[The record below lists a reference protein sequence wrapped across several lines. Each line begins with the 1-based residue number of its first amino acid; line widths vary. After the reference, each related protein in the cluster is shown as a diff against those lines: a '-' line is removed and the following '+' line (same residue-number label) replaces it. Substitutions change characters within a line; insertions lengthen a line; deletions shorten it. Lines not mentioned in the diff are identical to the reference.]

1 MVSARTA
8 ALAAAIVLVGS
19 AASAATAQA
28 DPEPTPPPPAPES
41 PLAPAPPAPGSEPKT
56 TIDADGTYV
65 IGTDIQPGVY
75 SSAGPIGDG
84 ACYWKRINGTSIV
97 DNAMSKKSQIVQI
110 EATDTAFTTSECQP
124 WQLTDAPVPV
134 QGPGDLLGQLAQL
147 APIIARNPGTAP
159 PPTNP

>member
-28 DPEPTPPPPAPES
+28 DPEPAP
-41 PLAPAPPAPGSEPKT
+41 PLAPAPPAPGSEPKA
-56 TIDADGTYV
+56 TIDGDGTYA

-110 EATDTAFTTSECQP
+110 EATDTAFTTSEC
-124 WQLTDAPVPV
+124 
-134 QGPGDLLGQLAQL
+134 
-147 APIIARNPGTAP
+147 
-159 PPTNP
+159 